1 MLKFN
6 YERRKLTMGRYIV
19 TIFWS
24 TIYMLVVG
32 FIAAP
37 LTQSVFEPKEA
48 ILIGVVFGI
57 LLRLL
62 SQQSLLPRIKITVNS
77 AN

>member
-1 MLKFN
+1 
-6 YERRKLTMGRYIV
+6 MGRYIV

-48 ILIGVVFGI
+48 ILIGVVFAI
-57 LLRLL
+57 II
-62 SQQSLLPRIKITVNS
+62 PAITATSHKDNS
-77 AN
+77 KFSKLK

>member
-1 MLKFN
+1 
-6 YERRKLTMGRYIV
+6 MGRYIV